1 MTPSAPG
8 LGANVSGGDSRR
20 RVPGCKATGRRCLT
34 RSDPDAPKRPGHWA
48 QVYNTERPR
57 EALSLEVPASRYRA
71 SERSYPETLP
81 VIEYAP
87 DVPVRRASLKGVIKF
102 DSRSIRLGRA
112 FRGEPVGVRATPTA
126 GVYEVFYAHQTLGFV
141 GKLWRDQRLFAVSRT
156 L

>member
-1 MTPSAPG
+1 MAGVGASSRNPG
-8 LGANVSGGDSRR
+8 ASFAKPQS
-20 RVPGCKATGRRCLT
+20 
-34 RSDPDAPKRPGHWA
+34 SPGHP
-48 QVYNTERPR
+48 TPI
-57 EALSLEVPASRYRA
+57 LSVDDALEVPASRYRA
-71 SERSYPETLP
+71 RERSYPETLP